1 MPRTI
6 QNEIHRQIS
15 DLIPYGLPL
24 FSQSHRKEPVEYSEI
39 RLLQKLN
46 ALAENSDSFTDVDE
60 RERKALLAFLWAIST
75 HFRKTW
81 QQIPTCLK
89 LWSEHQE
96 PQGLEFHLRRMSLE
110 TLGRYL

>member
-1 MPRTI
+1 MQARTK
-6 QNEIHRQIS
+6 NEIHNRIS

-24 FSQSHRKEPVEYSEI
+24 FLLNHSPDTVVHSEEW
-39 RLLQKLN
+39 LLQKLKAVAEESN
-46 ALAENSDSFTDVDE
+46 ALVSIDE
-60 RERKALLAFLWAIST
+60 RERKALMAFLWAIST

-89 LWSEHQE
+89 LWCEVQE
-96 PQGLEFHLRRMSLE
+96 PQGLELHLRRMSLE